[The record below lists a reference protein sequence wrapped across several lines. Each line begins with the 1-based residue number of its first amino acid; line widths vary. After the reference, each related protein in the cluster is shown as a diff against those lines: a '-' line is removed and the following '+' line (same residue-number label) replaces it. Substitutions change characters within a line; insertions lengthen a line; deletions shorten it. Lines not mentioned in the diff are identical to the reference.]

1 MGEATILTMVG
12 ILSPSDAPSV
22 STIVEEMFQ
31 FFDESVRCANYKTI
45 DRSVR
50 LRLALR
56 VLGDAGYARLDIM
69 RPKPTVVPTEK
80 LLQLLEVKKLT
91 TDEEPLSL
99 LPAGACVSQQDAAR
113 QLQYARAFKSAV
125 AKEMANFLHISAAML
140 PMGEIGMLRHS
151 RAPGGDL
158 RWFANEADAAV
169 SYQQA
174 VAANDIIGAD
184 STTME
189 GVEVEFEMNDRN
201 ILLVRYDDLP
211 LADEPLD
218 VLAISHKELL
228 ALFETA
234 AKLLAGSNP
243 EDPMRAYAARD
254 SSGQWQV
261 KLLPP

>member
-1 MGEATILTMVG
+1 MGEATILTMG

-99 LPAGACVSQQDAAR
+99 LPAGACVSSR
-113 QLQYARAFKSAV
+113 MRRASFS
-125 AKEMANFLHISAAML
+125 MRGPS
-140 PMGEIGMLRHS
+140 S
-151 RAPGGDL
+151 R
-158 RWFANEADAAV
+158 
-169 SYQQA
+169 
-174 VAANDIIGAD
+174 
-184 STTME
+184 
-189 GVEVEFEMNDRN
+189 
-201 ILLVRYDDLP
+201 
-211 LADEPLD
+211 
-218 VLAISHKELL
+218 
-228 ALFETA
+228 
-234 AKLLAGSNP
+234 
-243 EDPMRAYAARD
+243 
-254 SSGQWQV
+254 QWQRRWQIFFIFQRRCSTWGKSECCV
-261 KLLPP
+261 TVVHLVAT